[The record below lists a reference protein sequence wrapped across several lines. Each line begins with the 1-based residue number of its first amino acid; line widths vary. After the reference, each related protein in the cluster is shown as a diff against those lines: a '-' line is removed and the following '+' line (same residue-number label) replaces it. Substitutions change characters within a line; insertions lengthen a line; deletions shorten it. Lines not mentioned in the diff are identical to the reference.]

1 MTSKFAAALA
11 PIREKAPE
19 SQRDEIEDTGTVK
32 RGPGRPFIGGKRS
45 SAGYVQ
51 TTAYIEKS
59 VHGRAM
65 IELAKLKYAEG
76 ETGPKDYSE
85 LVNSLISEWLIARN
99 S

>member
-11 PIREKAPE
+11 PIKEKANPQPE
-19 SQRDEIEDTGTVK
+19 SIESVATVK
-32 RGPGRPFIGGKRS
+32 RGPGRPPIGGKRS
-45 SAGYVQ
+45 SDDYVQ
-51 TTAYIEKS
+51 TTAYIERK

>member
-1 MTSKFAAALA
+1 
-11 PIREKAPE
+11 
-19 SQRDEIEDTGTVK
+19 
-32 RGPGRPFIGGKRS
+32 
-45 SAGYVQ
+45 VQ

-76 ETGPKDYSE
+76 VTGPKDYSE
-85 LVNSLISEWLIARN
+85 LVNSLISEWLTARN

>member
-11 PIREKAPE
+11 PSREKAADPQPE
-19 SQRDEIEDTGTVK
+19 PTESAANIK

-51 TTAYIEKS
+51 TTAYIERK

>member
-19 SQRDEIEDTGTVK
+19 PQPEPTESAANIK

-45 SAGYVQ
+45 SDDYVQ
-51 TTAYIEKS
+51 TTAYIERK

-76 ETGPKDYSE
+76 ESGPKDYSE
-85 LVNSLISEWLIARN
+85 LVNTLISKWLSTRN
-99 S
+99 I